1 MDYDVSIEKILNNIR
16 QNCIEMNK
24 YHKKR
29 YFELSYSIKYYRLPV
44 IIFNGIN
51 SIIAVGLQKYISQEI
66 LSLLTSLIALTCSII
81 GSIELYLRI
90 QKRLENDLIS
100 QRDYYILSIDIYKTL
115 NISVANRPAN
125 RPVMKEYLDK
135 TYNSYIKLIENSD
148 VLNNKINDLLIPIT
162 MNINENGIVVLEQ
175 STAE

>member
-16 QNCIEMNK
+16 QNCIELNK
-24 YHKKR
+24 FHKKR

-115 NISVANRPAN
+115 NLNVANRPIPA
-125 RPVMKEYLDK
+125 KEYVEK
-135 TYNSYIKLIENSD
+135 VYNQYIKLIENSD
-148 VLNNKINDLLIPIT
+148 VLNSKVIDLLIPID

-175 STAE
+175 STTLD

>member
-16 QNCIEMNK
+16 QNCIEMSK

-115 NISVANRPAN
+115 NISIAN
-125 RPVMKEYLDK
+125 RPVPAKEYLEK
-135 TYNSYIKLIENSD
+135 TYNVYIKLIENSD
-148 VLNNKINDLLIPIT
+148 ILNNKLIDLLIPIE
-162 MNINENGIVVLEQ
+162 MNNNENGIVVLEQ
-175 STAE
+175 STTLD

>member
-16 QNCIEMNK
+16 QNCIEMSK

-115 NISVANRPAN
+115 NISIAN
-125 RPVMKEYLDK
+125 RPVPAKEYLEK
-135 TYNSYIKLIENSD
+135 TYNVYIKLIENSD
-148 VLNNKINDLLIPIT
+148 ILNNKIIDLLIPID
-162 MNINENGIVVLEQ
+162 MNNNENGIVVLEQ
-175 STAE
+175 SITN

>member
-16 QNCIEMNK
+16 QNCIELNK
-24 YHKKR
+24 FHKKR

-115 NISVANRPAN
+115 NLNVANRQSPA
-125 RPVMKEYLDK
+125 KEYVEK
-135 TYNSYIKLIENSD
+135 VYNQYIKLIENSD
-148 VLNNKINDLLIPIT
+148 VLNSKVIDLLIPID

-175 STAE
+175 STTLD

>member
-16 QNCIEMNK
+16 QNCIEMSK

-115 NISVANRPAN
+115 NISVANRPVPA
-125 RPVMKEYLDK
+125 KEYLEK
-135 TYNSYIKLIENSD
+135 TYNVYIKLIENSD
-148 VLNNKINDLLIPIT
+148 ILNNKIIDLLIPID
-162 MNINENGIVVLEQ
+162 MNNNENGIVVLEQ
-175 STAE
+175 SITN